1 MVPLGVDSRRS
12 SLAHLGDDR
21 RRRDCVYRPPVINK
35 RLTGIGALVVA
46 GAVLAGCGGDDDSGG
61 GGGDGLATGSGGGG
75 DTVTVVAQDSLR
87 FDHDEYTASA
97 GEVTIDYEN
106 SGNLT
111 HTLLIDG
118 VDDFKLSVTSSGDTD
133 EGTVELEP
141 GDYRIFCDIPG
152 HESMEATLT
161 VE

>member
-1 MVPLGVDSRRS
+1 M
-12 SLAHLGDDR
+12 
-21 RRRDCVYRPPVINK
+21 INK
-35 RLTGIGALVVA
+35 RLTWIGALVVA
-46 GAVLAGCGGDDDSGG
+46 GAVLAGCGGDDDTGG
-61 GGGDGLATGSGGGG
+61 GGGDGLSTGSGGGG

-87 FDHDEYTASA
+87 FDRDEYTASA
-97 GEVTIDYEN
+97 GEVTIEYEN

-118 VDDFKLSVTSSGDTD
+118 ADDFKLSVTSSGDTD